1 MIGRGEK
8 SGVEIEG
15 EGSREPEVV
24 ELCVVNRS
32 MFTKSDRSVGL
43 GGTDDWCIRLPTNMI
58 IGQKEV
64 DFWVRCCCGMK
75 RGKTG
80 EKDEQGRQLKCPITD
95 THDISNHGGPRLSR
109 LNVTNTDSAFSA
121 LFSP

>member
-1 MIGRGEK
+1 MNQSEGVGSDIIGRGEK

-15 EGSREPEVV
+15 DGSREPEVV

-43 GGTDDWCIRLPTNMI
+43 GGTDDGCIRLPTNMI

-64 DFWVRCCCGMK
+64 KFWVHSCCGMRRRK
-75 RGKTG
+75 AG
-80 EKDEQGRQLKCPITD
+80 EKDE
-95 THDISNHGGPRLSR
+95 
-109 LNVTNTDSAFSA
+109 
-121 LFSP
+121 